1 MWKEWPTAASF
12 WEAAVS
18 SWRDLPRPYLA
29 LAIRADETIRPMSST
44 RFTEMLQYVME
55 TQSLADQLVFTTV
68 DEALSQLGVPGAI
81 G

>member
-1 MWKEWPTAASF
+1 VEGVADRGFLLGSRGF
-12 WEAAVS
+12 

-29 LAIRADETIRPMSST
+29 LAIRADETIRPMSSP

-55 TQSLADQLVFTTV
+55 TQSLADQLAFTTV